1 MAKLMAYHMN
11 RGGLEVSVYLS
22 EGVRN
27 SGDLMGLWAQSIPFR
42 QSLEAVFNGGR
53 GDASPDFD
61 EFNRQRRTR
70 ISAHALTPDGE
81 NLAAVSARPR
91 QS

>member
-42 QSLEAVFNGGR
+42 QSLEAVFNGG
-53 GDASPDFD
+53 GGGA
-61 EFNRQRRTR
+61 RRR
-70 ISAHALTPDGE
+70 K
-81 NLAAVSARPR
+81 PR
-91 QS
+91 L

>member
-42 QSLEAVFNGGR
+42 QSLEAVFNGG
-53 GDASPDFD
+53 GA
-61 EFNRQRRTR
+61 RRR
-70 ISAHALTPDGE
+70 K
-81 NLAAVSARPR
+81 PR
-91 QS
+91 F

>member
-42 QSLEAVFNGGR
+42 HSNQGGHFRPFTGDRTHELLFN
-53 GDASPDFD
+53 
-61 EFNRQRRTR
+61 
-70 ISAHALTPDGE
+70 
-81 NLAAVSARPR
+81 
-91 QS
+91 